1 MKFTKVLAGMLSA
14 ALLLTGC
21 SEDSSSTA
29 DSSKADTTTTTTTE
43 ATTTTTEAT
52 TTTTETTTTAETTTT
67 EETDAGSD
75 EGDMKP
81 EEPASADELAE
92 VKDVIAGYL
101 EANNNKDYA
110 AMIRYYD
117 VQFNYFMEHGE
128 TGSDPELVQY
138 MQDAES
144 EIFMDYS
151 NAVFGEPQC
160 YNSMAQEY
168 NDFLASDLMSEVE
181 TEDGET
187 IEVSPEEEFKIEG
200 VYVFNVKNEAAG
212 FSSEMDYAVLKING
226 KWQVD
231 TALTLLYTFVS
242 IFEGMGDLTE

>member
-1 MKFTKVLAGMLSA
+1 MKFTKVLAGILSA

-29 DSSKADTTTTTTTE
+29 DSSKADTTTTTAE
-43 ATTTTTEAT
+43 TTTTTEA
-52 TTTTETTTTAETTTT
+52 TTTTAETTTT
-67 EETDAGSD
+67 EETDAGSV
-75 EGDMKP
+75 EGEPEP

-101 EANNNKDYA
+101 DANNNKDYG
-110 AMIRYYD
+110 AMIRFYD
-117 VQFNYFMEHGE
+117 VHFNYFMENGR

-138 MQDAES
+138 MQDAED
-144 EIFMDYS
+144 ELFMDYS

-200 VYVFNVKNEAAG
+200 VYFFNVKNEAAG

-231 TALTLLYTFVS
+231 TALTLLYSFVS
-242 IFEGMGDLTE
+242 IFEGMGDLAE